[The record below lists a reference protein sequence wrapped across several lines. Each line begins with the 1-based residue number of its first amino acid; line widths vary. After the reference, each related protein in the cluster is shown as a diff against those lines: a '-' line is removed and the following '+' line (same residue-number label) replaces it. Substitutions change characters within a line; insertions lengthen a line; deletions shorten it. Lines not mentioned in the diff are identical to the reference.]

1 MDKIYNKNE
10 VTAKKFAPLNNSKA
24 VALCKFYNALCK
36 TYKTNLCLYVKKT
49 VAQTATVFIYLVF
62 TAFFKKRLCK
72 LAISVFV

>member
-10 VTAKKFAPLNNSKA
+10 VTVKKFAPLNNSKT

-49 VAQTATVFIYLVF
+49 VV
-62 TAFFKKRLCK
+62 
-72 LAISVFV
+72 